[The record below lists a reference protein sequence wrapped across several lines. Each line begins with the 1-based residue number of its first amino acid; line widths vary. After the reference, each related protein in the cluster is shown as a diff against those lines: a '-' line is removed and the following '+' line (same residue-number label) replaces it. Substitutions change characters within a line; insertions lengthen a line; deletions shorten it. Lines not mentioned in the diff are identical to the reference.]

1 MSRIDQTHT
10 RKAPVRSVVPHMV
23 PRHVD
28 TMSAALPGCYSSS
41 ESVASSWQ
49 VRTARR
55 KSSGET
61 LEALLPFAKWGVAVL
76 LLALGGFGVSKL
88 LASSGTSLNVETHS
102 VQIKV
107 LLNNKPAPGAAI
119 TLTPVLTE
127 EQTKALEGDLAAGMQ
142 LVGHGKLGND
152 STCSP
157 SLASSDKPGLPA
169 GEYIASLSWCKV
181 EVKDGETV
189 AGPDLV
195 PQVFRCP
202 STSTLRVKVAEGSN
216 SPVTLQV
223 VDPKVRARVL
233 NYDPE

>member
-1 MSRIDQTHT
+1 MT
-10 RKAPVRSVVPHMV
+10 RPAYP
-23 PRHVD
+23 
-28 TMSAALPGCYSSS
+28 AIPG
-41 ESVASSWQ
+41 
-49 VRTARR
+49 TRR
-55 KSSGET
+55 KSSEET
-61 LEALLPFAKWGVAVL
+61 LEALLPVAKWGVAVL

-102 VQIKV
+102 VQVKV
-107 LLNNKPAPGAAI
+107 LLNNKPAPGAAL

-127 EQTKALEGDLAAGMQ
+127 EQAKALEGDLAAGMQ
-142 LVGHGKLGND
+142 LVGHGKLGSD

-157 SLASSDKPGLPA
+157 SLASSEKPGLPA

-195 PQVFRCP
+195 PQIFRSP

-216 SPVTLQV
+216 SLVTLQV

-233 NYDPE
+233 NYEHE